1 MIKTTSDRGVGP
13 ELALE
18 FANTLVSDRS
28 GRDLLSHGPQLRDW
42 IAARASQLGPV
53 SADTER
59 LAEFRRLRTSI
70 RGLLAAVAAG
80 QPLHDA
86 DATIVNGAAVAAA
99 SWPEL
104 VIDDSGAPSSVGRS
118 AATDPTAHALAD
130 IAASAIRLVG
140 SPDRLRVGAC
150 EGPGCRRFFLAKHHA
165 RRWCDSG
172 VCGNRVRVAS
182 WARRRRAE
190 HDSAS
195 RDLL

>member
-1 MIKTTSDRGVGP
+1 MIKTTSHTGVGP
-13 ELALE
+13 ELALD
-18 FANTLVSDRS
+18 FANTLVSDRP
-28 GRDLLSHGPQLRDW
+28 GRDLLSHAPQLRDW
-42 IAARASQLGPV
+42 IAARESQLGPV

-59 LAEFRRLRTSI
+59 LAEFRQLRTSI
-70 RGLLAAVAAG
+70 RSLLAAVAAG

-86 DATIVNGAAVAAA
+86 DATVVNGAAVAAA

-104 VIDDSGAPSSVGRS
+104 VIDDNGALSIVDRSG
-118 AATDPTAHALAD
+118 ATDPTALALGD

-140 SPDRLRVGAC
+140 SEDRLRVGAC
-150 EGPGCRRFFLAKHHA
+150 EGPGCRRFFLAKHPA

-172 VCGNRVRVAS
+172 ICGNRVRVAS

-190 HDSAS
+190 HDSPS